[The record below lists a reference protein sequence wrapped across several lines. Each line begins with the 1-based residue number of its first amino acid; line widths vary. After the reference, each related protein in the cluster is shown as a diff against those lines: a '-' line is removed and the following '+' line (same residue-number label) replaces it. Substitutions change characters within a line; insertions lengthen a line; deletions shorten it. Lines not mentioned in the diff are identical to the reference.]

1 MGRLLF
7 LDFFVLLLSLT
18 PLTVL
23 LELDFASD
31 KFLVLA

>member
-7 LDFFVLLLSLT
+7 LDLFMLLLDFA